1 MVRTRLGAILGAL
14 LLYLIP
20 YSWIAAE
27 EIDAKDALRKMFE
40 TRDQLVSGRC
50 WIVGYS
56 SDGYPAHDEDPEDHL
71 HLVFDNRIPAYFLE
85 DGTDSAYLATAKNQ
99 YHAQGNR
106 QRVRRYPIEFELSA
120 IGILPFEMR
129 SLGFSSDPSHT
140 SGRRNLSYAEW
151 KAWFE
156 KAEILESEQ
165 TGDQIRILVK
175 LPRPEGGHYDLP
187 VQLWLDASRDFVTTR
202 IEQRFVSRDGFVFR
216 SEMLWEKQHGVW
228 VVSNFRQ
235 FRHVRE
241 QQPRTSW
248 KLTWAEVNEPIPENA
263 FALENLPNP
272 GRTATLQTEK
282 GPSDWETIRS
292 NVPGPEG
299 NPDWSVL
306 PPVEETPQTTSRS
319 R

>member
-1 MVRTRLGAILGAL
+1 MAGNRLGVVLGAL
-14 LLYLIP
+14 LLGVVP
-20 YSWIAAE
+20 YCWIAAE
-27 EIDAKDALRKMFE
+27 EIDAKEALRKMLE

-56 SDGYPAHDEDPEDHL
+56 SDGSLNHHEDPEDHL
-71 HLVFDNRIPAYFLE
+71 HLAFDNRIPAYFLE

-120 IGILPFEMR
+120 IGILPFEMQ

-140 SGRRNLSYAEW
+140 SARLNLSYAEW

-175 LPRPEGGHYDLP
+175 LPRREDGHFDLP

-202 IEQRFVSRDGFVFR
+202 IEQRSVSRDGFVLR

-228 VVSNFRQ
+228 VISNFRQ
-235 FRHVRE
+235 FRNERE

-272 GRTATLQTEK
+272 GRTATIEPD
-282 GPSDWETIRS
+282 GRRGGWETIRS

-299 NPDWSVL
+299 DPDWSVL
-306 PPVEETPQTTSRS
+306 PPLE
-319 R
+319 